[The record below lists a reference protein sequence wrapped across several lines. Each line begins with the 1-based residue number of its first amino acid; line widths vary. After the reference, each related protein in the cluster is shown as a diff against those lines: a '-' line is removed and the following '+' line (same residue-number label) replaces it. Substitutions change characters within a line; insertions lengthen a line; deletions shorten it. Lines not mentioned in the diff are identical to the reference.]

1 MTPAQFRANLARRFA
16 ATMAEDERVAA
27 ELRARLPEAV
37 RLIRAALGP
46 RRVTLYGSLATNLFF
61 AAHSDVD
68 LAVEGLGEEPPDE
81 LRAALRT
88 LMGRR
93 VDLVD
98 PALVAPAVRREI
110 ESDGIVLGEPAEAR

>member
-1 MTPAQFRANLARRFA
+1 
-16 ATMAEDERVAA
+16 MAEDERVAA
-27 ELRARLPEAV
+27 ELKARLPEAL
-37 RLIRAALGP
+37 RLIGATLGP
-46 RRVTLYGSLATNLFF
+46 RRVTLYGSLATGLFF

-68 LAVEGLGEEPPDE
+68 LAVDGIGESAPDE
-81 LRAALRT
+81 LRTALRA

-110 ESDGIVLGEPAEAR
+110 ESDGIVLNDPAELR